1 MAKHRFKTEVNQLLH
16 LIIHSLYSHPEI
28 FLRELISNASD
39 ALDKLKY
46 LTLIDDSFKN
56 MEFQPKIDVSFG
68 TEAGKI
74 ITLSE
79 KPDKKKIITVSDTGI
94 GMNERELEENLG
106 TIARSGT
113 SDFLKT
119 LTGDAKKDSSL
130 IGEFGVGFYS
140 SFMVA
145 DRVEVIS
152 KKAGKTSAYKW
163 VSDGQGNYE
172 IEESNRDGNGTTVIL
187 FLNET
192 GDEYADRWRIE
203 EIIKKYSN
211 HIPFPIFLHY
221 EDIRHEGEGSGRK
234 EIKEQKV
241 AQANA
246 ASALWRRPKSELTE
260 EDYNDFYKSISH
272 DTEDPLLYFH
282 TQAEGTMEYT
292 TLFYIPTKAPIDLYW
307 ADFVPGIKLY
317 IKRVFITDDDKEL
330 MPHYLRFIRGI
341 IDSEDLPLNIS
352 REILQQNRILTNIK
366 NTSVKKIIGEI
377 TNLKKDRAK
386 YDTFYEEFHR
396 PLKEGVYQDFSNRD
410 ALLELLQ
417 FKSTKVE
424 GYSGFADYKERMKPE
439 QKAIYYITGEN
450 EQALRNSPLLEAY
463 KEKDIEVLVMDDEID
478 EIVIP
483 SIGKYKEVELKS
495 VNRSDAAEDL
505 KTQKDREIEKKLGPL
520 VEKIKKMLGD
530 AVKDVRASTRLSDS
544 PSCIVADDKDPT
556 IQMQQILKAMG
567 QKEIPQVKP
576 ILELNPNHEI
586 IKKLEETQNDEMIE
600 DVSRLLYEQALL
612 LEGAGLKDPSSFV
625 KRLNR
630 VLTKSL

>member
-1 MAKHRFKTEVNQLLH
+1 
-16 LIIHSLYSHPEI
+16 
-28 FLRELISNASD
+28 
-39 ALDKLKY
+39 
-46 LTLIDDSFKN
+46 
-56 MEFQPKIDVSFG
+56 
-68 TEAGKI
+68 
-74 ITLSE
+74 
-79 KPDKKKIITVSDTGI
+79 
-94 GMNERELEENLG
+94 
-106 TIARSGT
+106 
-113 SDFLKT
+113 
-119 LTGDAKKDSSL
+119 
-130 IGEFGVGFYS
+130 
-140 SFMVA
+140 MVA

-152 KKAGKTSAYKW
+152 KKAGKTSAFKW

-187 FLNET
+187 YLNDT
-192 GDEYADRWRIE
+192 GNEYADRWRIE
-203 EIIKKYSN
+203 GIIKKYSN

-221 EDIRHEGEGSGRK
+221 ENIRHEGEGPGRK

-241 AQANA
+241 EQANA
-246 ASALWRRPKSELTE
+246 ASALWRRPKSEITE
-260 EDYNDFYKSISH
+260 EDYRDFYKSISH

-292 TLFYIPTKAPIDLYW
+292 TLFYIPRKAPIDLYW

-330 MPHYLRFIRGI
+330 MPHYLRFVRGI

-352 REILQQNRILTNIK
+352 REMLQQNRILTNIK

-377 TNLKKDRAK
+377 TNLKNDREK
-386 YDTFYEEFHR
+386 YNTFYEEFHR

-424 GYSGFADYKERMKPE
+424 GYSGFADYIERMKPE

-450 EQALRNSPLLEAY
+450 EHALRSSPLLEAY
-463 KEKDIEVLVMDDEID
+463 KEKDMEVLVMDDEID
-478 EIVIP
+478 EIVMP

-505 KTQKDREIEKKLGPL
+505 KTHKDREIEKKLEPL
-520 VEKIKKMLGD
+520 VKKIKKMLGD

-586 IKKLEETQNDEMIE
+586 IKKLEDSQNDEMIE

-612 LEGAGLKDPSSFV
+612 LEGAELKDPPSFV